1 MIWDYAMRAIRV
13 YSESDCKSE
22 YAVKGSKDV
31 QKFDFDR
38 QLALPR
44 VCRQIYPE
52 VGTDFFRLNIFALV
66 DRDALRH
73 FRQNLKRAHW
83 RVVQSVAVTMPLAR
97 QLYTPPSPPPP
108 SPRRRRILAGKASH
122 RFRPSLL
129 GKVHRPCSTV

>member
-1 MIWDYAMRAIRV
+1 MRGIRV

-22 YAVKGSKDV
+22 YAVESSKDV

-38 QLALPR
+38 RLALPR

-52 VGTDFFRLNIFALV
+52 VGTAFFRLNIFALV
-66 DRDALRH
+66 DRDTLRH
-73 FRQNLKRAHW
+73 FRQHLKRVHW
-83 RVVQSVAVTMPLAR
+83 QVVQSVAVTMPLAR
-97 QLYTPPSPPPP
+97 ELYTPPSPPPP
-108 SPRRRRILAGKASH
+108 SPRGRRILAGKASH